1 MENVEMEQTVYTID
15 VKLMTRWYPKKHQTD
30 IEAGE
35 WQICR
40 VKVVNHAE
48 PVDDEF
54 ETEYGQITIVGNM
67 LALSPFDDSVYR
79 VNVVKTFNEKFNKV
93 QYNVL
98 YSRELREFKTDKQ
111 RRDFLGMF
119 ITPKQIDALYE
130 ITDNPIELL
139 DKGDIEGLTKAT
151 GIGTVTAEK
160 MIVKYEG
167 CKDYGVAY
175 GELGAMGL
183 TPAMI
188 KKLIDRYQSAD
199 AALDKV
205 RKDPYILADEVDGIG
220 FKRAD
225 EIALSNGIHKHSSK
239 RVRAFILYYMNDI
252 ADNTGSTFMTYDE
265 LLDAIDDELGRDT
278 PQETIDEC
286 MQSLINKNVIWYM
299 DRETEDSE
307 GPYIETVI
315 ALSKNYSTEVQ
326 IAQHLS
332 RLLSGEN
339 NVNLTEEEINERIKA
354 QELKQGWEYTKMQKY
369 GVKVVADNN
378 VSIIRGYGGTGKSST
393 VAGLLSCLEDDY
405 WFTQCALSGK
415 ASVNLRDIT
424 GQDGY
429 TIHTL
434 LGYNPQNGFTV
445 NESNP
450 LGVKLVILDEASM
463 VDARLFLHL
472 LKAIPTG
479 TKLVMLGDTNQL
491 EAIGIGNLLMD
502 MIDSGIIPT
511 VTFDEIHRQGQKSG
525 IIPFSK
531 MVAEGIC
538 KYKDSWE
545 GIDIL
550 GELQDLKIHG
560 FKCERDEEKPSI
572 QLIMNEFKD
581 MYKECKDI
589 SQIAVVLPT
598 KSRGTSC
605 YKVNKLIQ
613 DVVLPRRSRGA
624 FIELGTKTEPFKVHR
639 GDKIINLKNNYNV
652 QPNIFN
658 GNMGEIISLDVEN
671 KSIVVD
677 FYNIGEVELKGKDLD
692 NIDLG
697 YAITVHKAQGST
709 IPYMVGC
716 LDSTHYVMLKR
727 QLFYT
732 LISRAKKRGTLIVET
747 KAMNRAIR
755 TNDVIQKR
763 TFLYFFLTGE
773 LPLEKS
779 VDLEAVLVHDG
790 FSK

>member
-1 MENVEMEQTVYTID
+1 
-15 VKLMTRWYPKKHQTD
+15 MT
-30 IEAGE
+30 
-35 WQICR
+35 
-40 VKVVNHAE
+40 
-48 PVDDEF
+48 
-54 ETEYGQITIVGNM
+54 
-67 LALSPFDDSVYR
+67 DSR
-79 VNVVKTFNEKFNKV
+79 VNRDDKIQRQIGYYFTTTDRNKV
-93 QYNVL
+93 GIGGFSSRDTHKKTPMTPYKTVDGYQYCFSVPSTMLVL
-98 YSRELREFKTDKQ
+98 
-111 RRDFLGMF
+111 RRNNKIF
-119 ITPKQIDALYE
+119 ITG
-130 ITDNPIELL
+130 N
-139 DKGDIEGLTKAT
+139 
-151 GIGTVTAEK
+151 
-160 MIVKYEG
+160 
-167 CKDYGVAY
+167 
-175 GELGAMGL
+175 
-183 TPAMI
+183 
-188 KKLIDRYQSAD
+188 
-199 AALDKV
+199 
-205 RKDPYILADEVDGIG
+205 
-220 FKRAD
+220 
-225 EIALSNGIHKHSSK
+225 
-239 RVRAFILYYMNDI
+239 
-252 ADNTGSTFMTYDE
+252 
-265 LLDAIDDELGRDT
+265 
-278 PQETIDEC
+278 
-286 MQSLINKNVIWYM
+286 
-299 DRETEDSE
+299 
-307 GPYIETVI
+307 
-315 ALSKNYSTEVQ
+315 
-326 IAQHLS
+326 
-332 RLLSGEN
+332 
-339 NVNLTEEEINERIKA
+339 
-354 QELKQGWEYTKMQKY
+354 
-369 GVKVVADNN
+369 
-378 VSIIRGYGGTGKSST
+378 TGKSST

-658 GNMGEIISLDVEN
+658 GNMGEIISLDAEN

-779 VDLEAVLVHDG
+779 VDLQAVLAHDG